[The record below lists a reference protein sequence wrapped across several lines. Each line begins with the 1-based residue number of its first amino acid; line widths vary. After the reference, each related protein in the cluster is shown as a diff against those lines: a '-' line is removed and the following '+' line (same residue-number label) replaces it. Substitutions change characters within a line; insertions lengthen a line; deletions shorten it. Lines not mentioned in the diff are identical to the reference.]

1 MTVNKLKPVES
12 HTSKVLSDLLNEIS
26 PEEQARTDKKMLLAM
41 KLDEAIQ
48 AKGWTYKKFAEEM
61 NQHPSVISKWLSGTN
76 NFTTDTLW
84 DIEEKLGVELIA
96 LKEREWRVTKV
107 VEYNIVVHSVP
118 SLPFSYG
125 QFNFERGLVTTFA
138 NTLLESKT
146 YKYG

>member
-1 MTVNKLKPVES
+1 MNKYKPAES
-12 HTSKVLSDLLNEIS
+12 HTSKVLSDLLKGIT

-48 AKGWTYKKFAEEM
+48 TKGWTYKKFAEEM
-61 NQHPSVISKWLSGTN
+61 NQHPSVITKWLSGTN
-76 NFTTDTLW
+76 NFTTDTLS
-84 DIEEKLGVELIA
+84 DIEEKLGVEFIA

-118 SLPFSYG
+118 SLPFGYG
-125 QFNFERGLVTTFA
+125 QFNLKGGLASKFA